1 MNIEIISCLNDNYS
15 YLIHDNQSNTV
26 AIIDPSEFAPCDKII
41 SKKYKK
47 LDYILNTHHHYDHV
61 GGNKELKKKYN
72 SKILGF
78 KSDEERIPNID
89 KLLEDNEEFN
99 IGSIKFTTLFI
110 PGHTA
115 GHIAFYSKTEKVIF
129 TGDTLFSMGCGRV
142 FEGTYNQMFNSLNRI
157 KDLPEDTKIYCGHEY
172 TQKNIEFCIKYNP
185 NNDLLKKTKNTIEEK
200 LKNGEPSIP
209 STLLK
214 EKQMNIFLRT
224 DDLDVKN
231 ILNLKKAS
239 NLEVFTKL
247 RDLKDNF

>member
-99 IGSIKFTTLFI
+99 IGNIKFTTLFI

>member
-1 MNIEIISCLNDNYS
+1 
-15 YLIHDNQSNTV
+15 
-26 AIIDPSEFAPCDKII
+26 
-41 SKKYKK
+41 
-47 LDYILNTHHHYDHV
+47 
-61 GGNKELKKKYN
+61 
-72 SKILGF
+72 
-78 KSDEERIPNID
+78 
-89 KLLEDNEEFN
+89 
-99 IGSIKFTTLFI
+99 
-110 PGHTA
+110 
-115 GHIAFYSKTEKVIF
+115 
-129 TGDTLFSMGCGRV
+129 MGCGRV
-142 FEGTYNQMFNSLNRI
+142 FEGTYDQMFESLNRI

-239 NLEVFTKL
+239 NLEIFTKL

>member
-1 MNIEIISCLNDNYS
+1 MNIDIISCLKDNYS

-99 IGSIKFTTLFI
+99 VGNIKFTTLFI

-142 FEGTYNQMFNSLNRI
+142 FEGTYDQMFESLNRI
-157 KDLPEDTKIYCGHEY
+157 KNLPEDTKIYCGHEY

-209 STLLK
+209 STLFK

-224 DDLDVKN
+224 DELDVKN

-239 NLEVFTKL
+239 NLEIFTKL

>member
-15 YLIHDNQSNTV
+15 YLIHDNKSNTV

-142 FEGTYNQMFNSLNRI
+142 FEGTYSQMFNSLNRI